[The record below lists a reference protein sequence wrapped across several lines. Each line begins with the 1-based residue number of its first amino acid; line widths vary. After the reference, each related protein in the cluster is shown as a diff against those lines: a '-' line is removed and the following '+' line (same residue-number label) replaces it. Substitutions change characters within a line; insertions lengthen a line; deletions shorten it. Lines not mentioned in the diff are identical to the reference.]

1 MSAASAPGSTV
12 PGSPARLPLRRPHHG
27 RRVAGVCAGL
37 AAHLDVP
44 LSWMRWGFVLTVPAL
59 GVGVLLYLWLW
70 LLVPPGDPAQAAAD
84 VRPTATAR
92 LAPRLR
98 AVTGAISMTDLVVGL
113 LLLMAAITLVLWR
126 VGVTVP
132 SPWLLPVLVV
142 LAGAA
147 LVWSQ
152 LDSSLDDRTPAR
164 RGVAL
169 ARVGG
174 GLLLASLGIVLLL
187 GRGDGAGQL
196 LSSLVA
202 AAAILVGAAVVLAPL
217 WLRLVRDLGE
227 ERAARARE
235 AERADIAA
243 HLHDS
248 VLQTLSLIRS
258 RAGDTETVARLAR
271 AQERELREWLYEDRP
286 AAGTSTAAVIR
297 QVAAEVEDQ
306 HGVAIEVVTA
316 GDRTP
321 DASTE
326 ALSAATREALRNAVV
341 HGRPPVSLYV
351 EVGGDEVK
359 VFVRDRGDGFD
370 PDDVPSDRHGVR
382 ESIIGRL
389 HRHGGTAT
397 IRSGPTAGLE
407 GTEVV
412 LTLATTTTEERP

>member
-1 MSAASAPGSTV
+1 MSAATEPGATV
-12 PGSPARLPLRRPHHG
+12 PAPPARLPLRRPSAG
-27 RRVAGVCAGL
+27 RRVGGVCTGL
-37 AAHLDVP
+37 AAHLDLP
-44 LSWMRWGFVLTVPAL
+44 LTWLRWGFVLTVPAL
-59 GVGVLLYLWLW
+59 GAGVLLYLWLW
-70 LLVPPGDPAQAAAD
+70 LLVPAGDPALAAAD
-84 VRPTATAR
+84 DRPVAAAR

-98 AVTGAISMTDLVVGL
+98 KVTSEVSLTDLVVAL

-126 VGVTVP
+126 AGVTVP
-132 SPWLLPVLVV
+132 SPWLMPVLVV

-152 LDSSLDDRTPAR
+152 LDANLGGRSSTMRW
-164 RGVAL
+164 VAL
-169 ARVGG
+169 SRVAG
-174 GLLLASLGIVLLL
+174 GLLLATLGMVLLL

-196 LSSLVA
+196 VSSLVA
-202 AAAILVGAAVVLAPL
+202 AAAILIGAAVVLAPL
-217 WLRLVRDLGE
+217 WLRLVRDLGQ

-258 RAGDTETVARLAR
+258 RADDAEAVARLAR

-286 AAGTSTAAVIR
+286 AAGTSTAAAIR

-306 HGVAIEVVTA
+306 HGIAVDVVTA
-316 GDRTP
+316 GDHPP

-326 ALSAATREALRNAVV
+326 ALSSATREALRNAVV

-351 EVGGDEVK
+351 EVGGGEVT
-359 VFVRDRGDGFD
+359 VFVRDRGAGFD
-370 PDDVPSDRHGVR
+370 PEEVPEHRHGVR

-389 HRHGGTAT
+389 RRHGGRAT
-397 IRSGPTAGLE
+397 IRSGPAAGIE

-412 LTLATTTTEERP
+412 LAMPTTTTEERP